1 MKEKDIK
8 DLFETAKEVNRFRSY
23 ASTLVCPVC
32 GEPLEGDIDSVGLT
46 VLKPFGR
53 LFCPN
58 CKLFKVEG
66 PVIFDTEDGK
76 DGTKLS
82 RKEMIEK
89 AASGVRVRIERYT
102 PLICLPTERKKDF
115 SDKDI
120 PFLKYCR

>member
-8 DLFETAKEVNRFRSY
+8 ELLEAAKEINSFRSY
-23 ASTLVCPVC
+23 ASILVCPVC
-32 GEPLEGDIDSVGLT
+32 GEPLEGDIDSVELT
-46 VLKPFGR
+46 VFKPFGR
-53 LFCPN
+53 LSCPN

-82 RKEMIEK
+82 PKEMIEK
-89 AASGVRVRIERYT
+89 AASGVRARMERYT
-102 PLICLPTERKKDF
+102 PLICLPTKRKKDF
-115 SDKDI
+115 SDQDL